1 MKWLIFGSGGQLATA
16 LEKVLNEA
24 DQSVYSFTKAQADIT
39 SFATVSKIAE
49 EIKPDFMINTAAF
62 TKVDLAETETITNL
76 NVNTY
81 GAINVARA
89 AKACNSILFQIS
101 TDYVFSG
108 ESNVPWQ
115 EDSKTDPK
123 TEYGKSKDMA
133 EKGIL
138 NFYPENTYIIRT
150 SWLYSPWGKNFVKTI
165 INKSLDSEKNIEVV
179 CDQFGQP
186 TSADE
191 LANKILEFANL
202 KPRFGIYHCTNSGE
216 TSWFDFAK
224 AIFEEIGKNPEKIL
238 PIKNATLNL
247 AANRPAYSVLGNQGL
262 KREKILEMKHWKL
275 ALHENIQ
282 QILLQ
287 IDKESLLN

>member
-16 LEKVLNEA
+16 LEKALTEA

-39 SFATVSKIAE
+39 SFETISKIAE

-62 TKVDLAETETITNL
+62 TKVDLAETETTINL

-165 INKSLDSEKNIEVV
+165 IKKSLDSEKHIEVV
-179 CDQFGQP
+179 SDQFGQP

-202 KPRFGIYHCTNSGE
+202 KPKFGIYHCTNSGQ
-216 TSWFDFAK
+216 TSWFDFAQ
-224 AIFEEIGKNPEKIL
+224 AILEEIGKNPEIIL
-238 PIKNATLNL
+238 PIKNSTLKL
-247 AANRPAYSVLGNQGL
+247 AANRPTYSVLGNQGL

>member
-16 LEKVLNEA
+16 LEKALTEA

-39 SFATVSKIAE
+39 SFETISKIAE

-62 TKVDLAETETITNL
+62 TKVDLAETETTTNL

-165 INKSLDSEKNIEVV
+165 IKKSLDSEKHIEVV
-179 CDQFGQP
+179 SDQFGQP

-202 KPRFGIYHCTNSGE
+202 KPKFGIYHCTNSGQ
-216 TSWFDFAK
+216 TSWFDFAQ
-224 AIFEEIGKNPEKIL
+224 AILEEIGKNPEIIL
-238 PIKNATLNL
+238 PIKNSTLKL
-247 AANRPAYSVLGNQGL
+247 AANRPTYSVLGNQGL